1 MLTALALRVLNH
13 LLASED
19 WARQRLRPFAGQT
32 AQVSSGSLVLALVI
46 TPEGDFSAGDKS
58 GTATVSISLPADA
71 PVRALSD
78 RDGLMAAAQIS
89 GPADF
94 AEALGFVFRNLR
106 WDAEDDLSRLVG
118 DIAARRMVSGGKQL
132 FQWQRE
138 QATNLTANLGEYF
151 SEETKAIARR
161 QEIAEFCA
169 EVTQQQEA
177 LNRLEARIAAL
188 EQKP

>member
-32 AQVSSGSLVLALVI
+32 AQVSSGSLVLALVV
-46 TPEGDFSAGDKS
+46 TPEGTFSAGDKTA
-58 GTATVSISLPADA
+58 TATVSIALPADA
-71 PVRALSD
+71 PVRALTD

-94 AEALGFVFRNLR
+94 AEALGFVLRNLR

-118 DIAARRMVSGGKQL
+118 DIAARRMVSSGKQV

-138 QATNLTANLGEYF
+138 QAKNLAANLGEYF

-161 QEIAEFCA
+161 QEITEFCA
-169 EVTQQQEA
+169 EVAQQDEA
-177 LNRLEARIAAL
+177 LGHLEARITTL

>member
-19 WARQRLRPFAGQT
+19 WARQRLQPFAGQT

-46 TPEGDFSAGDKS
+46 TPDGKFSAGDKLA
-58 GTATVSISLPADA
+58 TATVSIALPADA
-71 PVRALSD
+71 PMRALTD

-118 DIAARRMVSGGKQL
+118 DIAARRMVSSGKQI

-138 QATNLTANLGEYF
+138 QAKNLAANLGEYF
-151 SEETKAIARR
+151 SEEVQAIARR
-161 QEIAEFCA
+161 EEIDAFCV
-169 EVTQQQEA
+169 EVAQQQDA
-177 LNRLEARIAAL
+177 LSRIEARIAAL
-188 EQKP
+188 EEKH

>member
-19 WARQRLRPFAGQT
+19 WARQRLQPFAGQT
-32 AQVSSGSLVLALVI
+32 AQVSSGSLVLALVV
-46 TPEGDFSAGDKS
+46 TPEGTFSAGDKTA
-58 GTATVSISLPADA
+58 TATVSIALPADA
-71 PVRALSD
+71 PVRALTD

-94 AEALGFVFRNLR
+94 AEALGFVLRNLR

-118 DIAARRMVSGGKQL
+118 DIAARRMVSSGKQV

-138 QATNLTANLGEYF
+138 QAKNLAANLGEYF

-161 QEIAEFCA
+161 QEITEFCA
-169 EVTQQQEA
+169 EVAQQDKA
-177 LNRLEARIAAL
+177 LSRLEARIAAL
-188 EQKP
+188 EHKR

>member
-1 MLTALALRVLNH
+1 MLTALALHVLNH

-19 WARQRLRPFAGQT
+19 WARQRLQPFAGQT
-32 AQVSSGSLVLALVI
+32 AQVSSGSLVLALVV
-46 TPEGDFSAGDKS
+46 TPEGKFSAGDKAAA
-58 GTATVSISLPADA
+58 ATVTIALPADA
-71 PVRALSD
+71 PMRALTD
-78 RDGLMAAAQIS
+78 RDDLFAAAQIS

-138 QATNLTANLGEYF
+138 QAKNLAANLGEYF

-169 EVTQQQEA
+169 EVAQQDKA
-177 LNRLEARIAAL
+177 LSRLEARIAAL
-188 EQKP
+188 EHKR

>member
-19 WARQRLRPFAGQT
+19 WARQRLQPFAGQT
-32 AQVSSGSLVLALVI
+32 AQVSSGSLVLALAV
-46 TPEGDFSAGDKS
+46 TPEGTFSAGDKTA
-58 GTATVSISLPADA
+58 TATVSIALPADA
-71 PVRALSD
+71 PVRALTD

-118 DIAARRMVSGGKQL
+118 DIAARRMVSGGKQVL
-132 FQWQRE
+132 QWQRE
-138 QATNLTANLGEYF
+138 QAKNLAANLGEYF
-151 SEETKAIARR
+151 SEEVRAIARR
-161 QEIAEFCA
+161 QEIDEFCA
-169 EVTQQQEA
+169 EVAQQDEA
-177 LNRLEARIAAL
+177 LGRLEARIAAL

>member
-32 AQVSSGSLVLALVI
+32 AQVSSGSLVLALVV
-46 TPEGDFSAGDKS
+46 TPEGTFSAGDKTA
-58 GTATVSISLPADA
+58 TATVSIALPADA
-71 PVRALSD
+71 PVRALTD

-94 AEALGFVFRNLR
+94 AEALAFVFRNLR
-106 WDAEDDLSRLVG
+106 WDAEDDLSRLIG
-118 DIAARRMVSGGKQL
+118 DIAARRMVSSGKQV

-138 QATNLTANLGEYF
+138 QAKNLAANLGEYF

-169 EVTQQQEA
+169 EVAQQDEA
-177 LNRLEARIAAL
+177 LGHLEARIAAL
-188 EQKP
+188 EQKR

>member
-19 WARQRLRPFAGQT
+19 WARQRLQPFAGQT
-32 AQVSSGSLVLALVI
+32 AQVSSGSLVLALVV
-46 TPEGDFSAGDKS
+46 TPEGKFSAGDKAAA
-58 GTATVSISLPADA
+58 ATVTIALPADA
-71 PVRALSD
+71 PMRALTD
-78 RDGLMAAAQIS
+78 RDDLFAAAQIS

-106 WDAEDDLSRLVG
+106 YDAEDDLSRLVG
-118 DIAARRMVSGGKQL
+118 DIAARRMVSGGKQV

-138 QATNLTANLGEYF
+138 QAKNLAANLGEYF

-161 QEIAEFCA
+161 QEITEFCA
-169 EVTQQQEA
+169 EVAQQDEA
-177 LNRLEARIAAL
+177 LGRLEARIAAL
-188 EQKP
+188 EQKR

>member
-19 WARQRLRPFAGQT
+19 WARQRLQPFAGQT
-32 AQVSSGSLVLALVI
+32 AQVSSGSLVLALVV
-46 TPEGDFSAGDKS
+46 TPEGTFSAGDKTA
-58 GTATVSISLPADA
+58 TATVSIALPADA
-71 PVRALSD
+71 PVRALTD

-94 AEALGFVFRNLR
+94 AEALGFVLRNLR

-118 DIAARRMVSGGKQL
+118 DIAARRMVSSGKQV

-138 QATNLTANLGEYF
+138 QAKNLAANLGEYF

-161 QEIAEFCA
+161 QEITEFCA
-169 EVTQQQEA
+169 EVAQQDEA
-177 LNRLEARIAAL
+177 LGHLEARIAAL
-188 EQKP
+188 EQKR

>member
-32 AQVSSGSLVLALVI
+32 AQVSSGSLVLALVV
-46 TPEGDFSAGDKS
+46 TPEGTFSAGDKTA
-58 GTATVSISLPADA
+58 TATVSIALPADA
-71 PVRALSD
+71 PVRALTD

-94 AEALGFVFRNLR
+94 AEALGFVLRNLR

-118 DIAARRMVSGGKQL
+118 DIAARRMVSSGKQV

-138 QATNLTANLGEYF
+138 QAKNLAANLGEYF

-161 QEIAEFCA
+161 QEITEFCA
-169 EVTQQQEA
+169 EVAQQDEA
-177 LNRLEARIAAL
+177 LGHLEARIAAL
-188 EQKP
+188 EQKR

>member
-19 WARQRLRPFAGQT
+19 WARQRLQPFAGQT
-32 AQVSSGSLVLALVI
+32 AQVSSGSLVLALVV
-46 TPEGDFSAGDKS
+46 TPEGTFSAGDKTA
-58 GTATVSISLPADA
+58 TATVSIALPADA
-71 PVRALSD
+71 PVRALTD

-94 AEALGFVFRNLR
+94 AEALGFVLRNLR

-118 DIAARRMVSGGKQL
+118 DIAARRMVSSGKQV

-138 QATNLTANLGEYF
+138 QAKNLAANLGEYF

-161 QEIAEFCA
+161 QEITEFCA
-169 EVTQQQEA
+169 EVAQQDEA
-177 LNRLEARIAAL
+177 LGHLEARITTL

>member
-19 WARQRLRPFAGQT
+19 WARQRLQPFAGQT
-32 AQVSSGSLVLALVI
+32 AQVSSGSLVLALVV
-46 TPEGDFSAGDKS
+46 TPEGKFSAGDKAAA
-58 GTATVSISLPADA
+58 ATVTIALPADA
-71 PVRALSD
+71 PMRALTD
-78 RDGLMAAAQIS
+78 RDDLFAAAQIS

-138 QATNLTANLGEYF
+138 QAKNLAANLGEYF

-169 EVTQQQEA
+169 EVAQQDKA
-177 LNRLEARIAAL
+177 LSRLEARIAAL
-188 EQKP
+188 EQKR

>member
-19 WARQRLRPFAGQT
+19 WARQRLQPFAGQT

-46 TPEGDFSAGDKS
+46 TPDGTFTAGDKTA
-58 GTATVSISLPADA
+58 TATVSIALPADA
-71 PVRALSD
+71 PVRALTD

-118 DIAARRMVSGGKQL
+118 DIAARRMVSGGKQVL
-132 FQWQRE
+132 QWQRE
-138 QATNLTANLGEYF
+138 QATNLAANLGEYF

-161 QEIAEFCA
+161 QEIAEFCT
-169 EVTQQQEA
+169 EVTQQDEA
-177 LNRLEARIAAL
+177 LGRLEARITTL

>member
-1 MLTALALRVLNH
+1 MLTALALHVLNH

-19 WARQRLRPFAGQT
+19 WARQRLQPFAGQT
-32 AQVSSGSLVLALVI
+32 AQVSSGSLVLALVV
-46 TPEGDFSAGDKS
+46 TPEGKFSAGDKAAA
-58 GTATVSISLPADA
+58 ATVTIALPADA
-71 PVRALSD
+71 PMRALTD
-78 RDGLMAAAQIS
+78 RDDLFAAAQIS

-138 QATNLTANLGEYF
+138 QAKNLAANLGEYF

-169 EVTQQQEA
+169 EVAQQDEA
-177 LNRLEARIAAL
+177 LGRLEARIAAL
-188 EQKP
+188 EQKR

>member
-32 AQVSSGSLVLALVI
+32 AQVSSGSLVLALVV
-46 TPEGDFSAGDKS
+46 TPEGTFSAGDKTA
-58 GTATVSISLPADA
+58 TATVSIALPAGA
-71 PVRALSD
+71 PVRALTD

-94 AEALGFVFRNLR
+94 AEALAFVFRNLR

-118 DIAARRMVSGGKQL
+118 DIAARRMVSSGKQV

-138 QATNLTANLGEYF
+138 QAKNLAANLGEYF

-161 QEIAEFCA
+161 QEITEFCA
-169 EVTQQQEA
+169 EVAQQDEA
-177 LNRLEARIAAL
+177 LGHLEARIAAL
-188 EQKP
+188 EQKR

>member
-19 WARQRLRPFAGQT
+19 WARQRLQPFAGQT
-32 AQVSSGSLVLALVI
+32 AQISSGSLVLALVI
-46 TPEGDFSAGDKS
+46 TPEGKFSAGDK
-58 GTATVSISLPADA
+58 TATVSISLPADA
-71 PVRALSD
+71 PVRALTD

-132 FQWQRE
+132 IQWQRE
-138 QATNLTANLGEYF
+138 QAKNLAANLGEYF
-151 SEETKAIARR
+151 SEETRAIARR
-161 QEIAEFCA
+161 QEIVEFSA
-169 EVTQQQEA
+169 EVTRQNEV
-177 LNRLEARIAAL
+177 LGRLEARIAAL
-188 EQKP
+188 EQKR